1 MMNMNKKLFLILLN
15 VLFCCAVNVHAQD
28 TQKSELQLRA
38 EAVDPRK
45 QPNTARSLYI
55 QAFKDYCN
63 KGQLQQ
69 GAQCVA
75 TATALYYKENLYKE
89 AFDLLYQADQ
99 EIIAT
104 KQPAKAKA
112 AAHYVLTKERL
123 QMYIKLKK
131 SESAKAQLNALEVIA
146 TRAAD
151 ESINNDL
158 LYTKAIY
165 YYTFGMNTQGNAVFK
180 EMADKLTASKDYDK
194 VDEVYQTLIAS
205 GRKSGNA
212 NMVAQSYSNYLAWKD
227 STNALK
233 HADEIKALKQQI
245 ADNEASIADKDSSLT
260 TRWVIIIGLAVLAA
274 ALAAALAIGAIIL
287 MRFIM
292 LTRKQKKTIQL
303 ANDSNALKAK
313 FISNMSAQ
321 LRPTLEKLDSNLP
334 EVKALLDFANH
345 SQTLS
350 ELENSKD
357 EEVEMSD
364 TPIQP
369 FCEKLIEEIRPLIK
383 SGVTLTVNTPKLNA
397 PINKEYVWHILLHL
411 LTNAAEYTPENGKI
425 TLDYK
430 KRGQHTHQFLVS
442 DTGDGIPAEK
452 RDDIFKPFTEIHD
465 LTKGDGLGL
474 PICKQMALKM
484 KGDLD
489 IDTAYVKGTRF
500 VLELHA

>member
-1 MMNMNKKLFLILLN
+1 
-15 VLFCCAVNVHAQD
+15 
-28 TQKSELQLRA
+28 
-38 EAVDPRK
+38 
-45 QPNTARSLYI
+45 
-55 QAFKDYCN
+55 
-63 KGQLQQ
+63 
-69 GAQCVA
+69 
-75 TATALYYKENLYKE
+75 
-89 AFDLLYQADQ
+89 
-99 EIIAT
+99 
-104 KQPAKAKA
+104 
-112 AAHYVLTKERL
+112 
-123 QMYIKLKK
+123 
-131 SESAKAQLNALEVIA
+131 
-146 TRAAD
+146 
-151 ESINNDL
+151 
-158 LYTKAIY
+158 
-165 YYTFGMNTQGNAVFK
+165 
-180 EMADKLTASKDYDK
+180 
-194 VDEVYQTLIAS
+194 
-205 GRKSGNA
+205 
-212 NMVAQSYSNYLAWKD
+212 
-227 STNALK
+227 
-233 HADEIKALKQQI
+233 LKQQI

-345 SQTLS
+345 AQTLS

-383 SGVTLTVNTPKLNA
+383 SGVTLTANTPKLNA
-397 PINKEYVWHILLHL
+397 PINKEYVSHILLHL

>member
-1 MMNMNKKLFLILLN
+1 MNKKLFLILLN

-45 QPNTARSLYI
+45 QPNTARSLFI

-227 STNALK
+227 STNAIK

-245 ADNEASIADKDSSLT
+245 ADNEASIAEKDSSLT
-260 TRWVIIIGLAVLAA
+260 TRWVFIIGLAILVA
-274 ALAAALAIGAIIL
+274 ALAAALVVGGIIL
-287 MRFIM
+287 MRFIL

-321 LRPTLEKLDSNLP
+321 LKPTLEKLDGSQP
-334 EVKALLDFANH
+334 EVKALLEFSNH
-345 SQTLS
+345 VQTLS
-350 ELENSKD
+350 ELENST
-357 EEVEMSD
+357 EEVEMAD
-364 TPIQP
+364 TPIQS
-369 FCEKLIEEIRPLIK
+369 FCENIIEQIRPLVK
-383 SGVTLTVNTPKLNA
+383 SGVTLTANTPKLNA
-397 PINKEYVWHILLHL
+397 PINKEYVSHILLHL

-442 DTGDGIPAEK
+442 DTGSGIPEEK
-452 RDDIFKPFTEIHD
+452 RDDVFKPFLEIHD

-484 KGDLD
+484 KGDLE
-489 IDTAYVKGTRF
+489 IDPAYVKGTRF